1 MPKIILRGPLIT
13 QFNRKEIELDGENIF
28 EILSKLDN
36 NRKYILNNKN
46 EVKPGIIILI
56 NGKDWKLYDNL
67 NIKDNDIIEI
77 IPVNHGG

>member
-1 MPKIILRGPLIT
+1 M
-13 QFNRKEIELDGENIF
+13 
-28 EILSKLDN
+28 
-36 NRKYILNNKN
+36 LNHKN

>member
-67 NIKDNDIIEI
+67 NI
-77 IPVNHGG
+77 

>member
-36 NRKYILNNKN
+36 NGKYILNHKN
-46 EVKPGIIILI
+46 EVKRGIIILI

-67 NIKDNDIIEI
+67 DIKDNDIIEI